1 MGYGEK
7 LKGSYRAR
15 YWEAPG
21 ILRTLVDAEGRTM
34 RFSSK
39 RAAAKAAN
47 DHEALIRRVVQS
59 APSPETDTP
68 LAEEQVAGVG
78 PQSAAPE
85 EPDVQP
91 AMTFGEYVNQW
102 YAGLELAASTMQNYK
117 RHVEN
122 HLLPEFGAKALADI
136 TRADVGAWEKKEQ
149 ASYAS
154 TSVQTWHGTLHVIF
168 EDAIEEELLSVN
180 PAARRRGRG
189 KRAGRSRKRGPEKV
203 VTDALG
209 ILLVSERMALLSGRD
224 DEFVGGVTKG
234 YTGVRW
240 GEMVGLETEFIRPKS
255 IRVEW
260 QLYELDNGELVRC
273 PPKDDSYRTIDSMDW
288 LSALITGQVARADPQ
303 PCLCHGRRYVFRG
316 YGEANDAAR
325 SPGVKLADVA
335 RHAGVSVGT
344 ASNVLNRPE
353 VVREEKRARVE
364 LAMAELGYLRG
375 SAPGEPAAHWR
386 RSGFATWLFQPAAT
400 GWYPK
405 KAPQAARPVPLLA
418 GPWPGVPAR
427 GRNASERAEACWVP
441 IAQGLTP
448 HGLRHTHKS
457 IMEDMGTPPKLMDE
471 RLGHLDGS
479 VQARYSH
486 ITSGMRRRLMEGLT
500 EVWEASLEARRAMC
514 LGSQVAVLD
523 ALLRGRTP

>member
-7 LKGSYRAR
+7 LKGYYRAR

-21 ILRTLVDAEGRTM
+21 VLRTLVDAEGRTM

-47 DHEALIRRVVQS
+47 DQEAVIRGAAKS
-59 APSPETDTP
+59 SPPPEKPTAPS
-68 LAEEQVAGVG
+68 EEAVNGG
-78 PQSAAPE
+78 DPPSAAPAE
-85 EPDVQP
+85 SDVQP
-91 AMTFGEYVNQW
+91 GMTFGEYVNRW
-102 YAGLELAASTMQNYK
+102 YAELELAASTMQNYK

-122 HLLPEFGAKALADI
+122 HLLPAFGEKALSAI
-136 TRADVGAWEKKEQ
+136 TRSDVGAWEKKER
-149 ASYAS
+149 ASYEG

-168 EDAIEEELLSVN
+168 EDAVEEGLLDAN

-189 KRAGRSRKRGPEKV
+189 KRAGRSRRRGPEKV

-224 DEFVGGVTKG
+224 DEFVGGLTKG
-234 YTGVRW
+234 YTGARW
-240 GEMVGLETEFIRPKS
+240 GELVGLEPAFCRPNS

-260 QLYELDNGELVRC
+260 QLYELDNGELHRC
-273 PPKDDSYRTIDSMDW
+273 PPKDDSYRTIDSMGW
-288 LSALITGQVARADPQ
+288 LSALIAGQIARVDPR
-303 PCLCHGRRYVFRG
+303 PCPCHGRRYVFRG

-325 SPGVKLADVA
+325 SPGVKLIDVA
-335 RHAGVSVGT
+335 RHAGVSIGT

-353 VVREEKRARVE
+353 AVREEKRGKVE
-364 LAMAELGYLRG
+364 IAMAELGYVRG
-375 SAPGEPAAHWR
+375 AAPGEPAAHWR

-405 KAPQAARPVPLLA
+405 KAPQEARPVPLL
-418 GPWPGVPAR
+418 GDPWPGVPAR

-441 IAQGLTP
+441 IAPGLTP
-448 HGLRHTHKS
+448 HGLRHTHKA

-500 EVWEASLEARRAMC
+500 EVWEASLDARRAMC
-514 LGSQVAVLD
+514 PRSQVAALD
-523 ALLRGRTP
+523 ELLRDRTP